1 MSYRAPCW
9 LPGGHA
15 QTLYPLVIRP
25 RPPHYRRERWATP
38 DGDFLDLD
46 WVDPPS
52 AAAASALPP
61 LLVLFHGLEGSS
73 RSHYAA
79 AVMQAVRVH
88 GWAGVVPHF
97 RGCSG
102 ELNLAPRAYH
112 SGDSA
117 EIDWI
122 LRRLRNDFP
131 GRRIFAAGISLGG
144 NALLK
149 WLGEQEAG
157 AAQVIDAAAAI
168 CPPLDLAACG
178 RRLERGVHRLYT
190 RHFLRTLKATSRA
203 RLARHPGLF
212 DRRRM
217 EAART
222 LYAFDDAVT
231 APLHGFRDADDY
243 WARASSKPWLRHIR
257 LPTLLVSPVND
268 PFLPVTALPRA
279 DRGELAPAIRFE
291 MPATGGHVGFVAGGL
306 PGNLHW
312 LPHRLLTYFSQE
324 L

>member
-1 MSYRAPCW
+1 MTYRAPCW

-15 QTLYPLVIRP
+15 QTLYPLFIRP
-25 RPPHYRRERWATP
+25 RPPHYRRERWTTP
-38 DGDFLDLD
+38 DGDFIDLD
-46 WVDPPS
+46 WVDGPAGTPE
-52 AAAASALPP
+52 PP

-79 AVMQAVRVH
+79 AVMGAVRAH
-88 GWAGVVPHF
+88 RWAGVVPHF

-112 SGDSA
+112 SGDST

-122 LRRLRNDFP
+122 LRRLRQQFP
-131 GRRIFAAGISLGG
+131 QRKIFAAGISLGG

-149 WLGEQEAG
+149 WLGEQEA
-157 AAQVIDAAAAI
+157 AAAGVIDAAAAI

-178 RRLERGVHRLYT
+178 HRLARGVHRLYT
-190 RHFLRTLKATSRA
+190 HHFLRTLKASSRA
-203 RLARHPGLF
+203 RLERHPGLF

-217 EAART
+217 ERART
-222 LYAFDDAVT
+222 LYDFDDAVT
-231 APLHGFRDADDY
+231 APLHGYRDADDY
-243 WARASSKPWLRHIR
+243 WTRASSKPWLPHVRV
-257 LPTLLVSPVND
+257 PTLLVSPVND
-268 PFLPVTALPRA
+268 PFLPAAALPRA
-279 DRGELAPAIRFE
+279 ERGELSPAIRFE
-291 MPATGGHVGFVAGGL
+291 MPATGGHVGFVGGTL
-306 PGNLHW
+306 PGHLHW